1 MLIIQILSILFKSTN
16 PFEREAEVME
26 AMENIKDTVIT
37 FEDKL
42 RSTSEVSEAKI
53 EEEVRD

>member
-1 MLIIQILSILFKSTN
+1 MFIIQIPSVLFKSTN

-42 RSTSEVSEAKI
+42 RSTSEESEAKI